1 MPRIAIVG
9 TALPACYNPYM
20 GKKLSVINFY
30 LLDPAIRQES
40 VYRSVASSSAIEG
53 IRAPFAKD
61 SRNPAKPASKSR
73 AKSNGKSRLTRA

>member
-1 MPRIAIVG
+1 
-9 TALPACYNPYM
+9 M

-53 IRAPFAKD
+53 IRAPFAKN
-61 SRNPAKPASKSR
+61 SRTPAKSASN
-73 AKSNGKSRLTRA
+73 APPKSNGKSRLNRA

>member
-1 MPRIAIVG
+1 
-9 TALPACYNPYM
+9 M
-20 GKKLSVINFY
+20 GAKLSVVNFY

-53 IRAPFAKD
+53 IRGPFKKD
-61 SRNPAKPASKSR
+61 SRIPSKSTSNAH